1 MRGKDPNR
9 GVQEVQVTKRKALGK
24 GLGALIQGIE
34 RGEGNYIHLPIE
46 DIGPSRFQP
55 RRRFDD
61 EKIRELADSIKE
73 NGIIE
78 PLLVRRRGGDYEL
91 IAGERRLRAA
101 RLAGLKDVPVLVMD
115 LSDEGAQEVAL
126 VENIQR
132 EELNPLE
139 EAEAFK
145 ALMDGFGL
153 SQEEIARKVGK
164 DRATVANFLRV
175 LKLPPD
181 IKEELVKGSITMGHA
196 KAILS
201 LEGNA
206 LQREVAKRVV
216 KKGLSVRE
224 TERLIE
230 RYKKD
235 KKTTRGKASRV
246 GPLEDELRRIF
257 GTKVSI
263 KEKNGKGRIEI
274 EFYSLEEL
282 DRLLEVMRVLKV

>member
-1 MRGKDPNR
+1 M
-9 GVQEVQVTKRKALGK
+9 VQVTKRKALGK
-24 GLGALIQGIE
+24 GLGALIQGFE
-34 RGEGNYIHLPIE
+34 GREGNHIHLPIE

-55 RRRFDD
+55 RKRFSE

-78 PLLVRRRGGDYEL
+78 PLLVRRRGSDYEL
-91 IAGERRLRAA
+91 IVGERRLRAA
-101 RLAGLKDVPVLVMD
+101 RLAGLKEIPVLVMD
-115 LSDEGAQEVAL
+115 VSDEGAQELAL

-145 ALMDGFGL
+145 SLMDGFGL
-153 SQEEIARKVGK
+153 SQEEVARKVGK
-164 DRATVANFLRV
+164 DRATVANFLRI
-175 LKLPPD
+175 LKLPSD

-201 LEGNA
+201 LERDA
-206 LQREVAKRVV
+206 LQREVARRVV

-230 RYKKD
+230 RYKKG
-235 KKTTRGKASRV
+235 KKVARDRPSRV
-246 GPLEDELRRIF
+246 GPLESELRGIF

-263 KEKNGKGRIEI
+263 KERNGKGRIEI
-274 EFYSLEEL
+274 EFYSMEEL
-282 DRLLEVMRVLKV
+282 DRLLEMVRSIKGK

>member
-1 MRGKDPNR
+1 M
-9 GVQEVQVTKRKALGK
+9 VEVTKRKALGK
-24 GLGALIQGIE
+24 GLAALIQGFE
-34 RGEGNYIHLPIE
+34 GREGNYIHLPIE

-55 RRRFDD
+55 RKRFGE

-78 PLLVRRRGGDYEL
+78 PLLVRRRGPGYEL

-101 RLAGLKDVPVLVMD
+101 RLAGLKEIPVLVMD
-115 LSDEGAQEVAL
+115 VSDEGAQELAL

-145 ALMDGFGL
+145 SLADGFGL

-164 DRATVANFLRV
+164 DRATVANFLRI
-175 LKLPPD
+175 LKLPSD

-201 LEGNA
+201 LERDA
-206 LQREVAKRVV
+206 LQREVARRVV
-216 KKGLSVRE
+216 KRGLSVRE

-230 RYKKD
+230 RYKKG
-235 KKTTRGKASRV
+235 KKVARDRPSGV
-246 GPLEDELRRIF
+246 GPLEGELRGIF

-263 KEKNGKGRIEI
+263 KERNGKGRIEI
-274 EFYSLEEL
+274 EFYSMEEL
-282 DRLLEVMRVLKV
+282 DRLLEMVRSIKGR